1 MYKHTPEP
9 KIPIPVAVGI
19 IIILIIA
26 VSFIIPKK
34 KTSQTNPAV
43 EKITFLEITNKTPHS
58 ANVIVC
64 LQQKDQL
71 TLHFGTDLEKLN
83 ATVHDDRDVEKTPQV
98 RSCHYFTLTKLL
110 PETDYYMKFS
120 LSTGLLASNKIFRL
134 VTPTK
139 LNYITIDPLYGKIT
153 TESAKPIEN
162 AILLAR
168 FNELPT
174 ISARISNGEW
184 LLPLHYLEK
193 IPSENTP
200 FKIEIITH
208 DDKRMEFSGVY
219 KYKDQLKKTLVF
231 GKTYSFAYP
240 ELQTTPM
247 VTPATEG
254 KKQHISIIYPK
265 SNTVIPSFRPLFKGL
280 ALPDKK
286 VTITLEQLK
295 SASKKT
301 GTVIATFQTTAKKDG
316 VWTVEPTS
324 NIAPSRYRLTMTTQE
339 ENGRSTKIAR
349 IFQIQKSG
357 EAVLGEATG
366 SATLT
371 PTAIPTTAPTN
382 TPIPT
387 PTTQPT
393 SVPTVAPSLP
403 ETGIPETTVSVLSF
417 ALIAIG
423 ITLFIAFR

>member
-286 VTITLEQLK
+286 VTITL
-295 SASKKT
+295 A
-301 GTVIATFQTTAKKDG
+301 
-316 VWTVEPTS
+316 WTVEPTS